1 MPTTRILIT
10 KDGKIVVEGVGY
22 IGDSCLRDL
31 NKLLEAL
38 KKYGI
43 NAKVE
48 IQQRK
53 PEAYVSTAQMVTTS
67 V

>member
-10 KDGKIVVEGVGY
+10 KDGKIVIEGVDY
-22 IGDSCLRDL
+22 IGNNCLRDL

-48 IQQRK
+48 VQQRK
-53 PEAYVSTAQMVTTS
+53 PEAYISMAQMVTTS
-67 V
+67 A